1 MVKAA
6 ELGRFAIAGALRFE
20 DAPSGLTRAVIA
32 TPLAEAE
39 IYLHGAHVTS
49 WVPRGQRPV
58 LFTSSR
64 SLYVPGK
71 PIRGGVPLVF
81 PWFGPRGGGQSGPMH
96 GFARLMEWTVE
107 GSRRRPDGTVELDLT
122 LRPDDVTRE
131 LGFSDFQLTFYV
143 AVGSQLQMSLEV
155 RNSSGTALPFE
166 TAMHTYFAVGD
177 IQQVAISGLEGTTY
191 IDKTDGFRRKLQPV
205 GPIRIAKETDQVH
218 VNTTATCAIDDPAWQ
233 RRIVVEKSGSA
244 TTVVWNPWI
253 EKTRTLADMAPE
265 EWRGML
271 CVETANAGEDAV
283 QLAPGATHRMSA
295 TIRVE

>member
-1 MVKAA
+1 MVRAA
-6 ELGRFAIAGALRFE
+6 ELSRFAIDGALRFE
-20 DAPSGLTRAVIA
+20 DAPNGLTRAVIA
-32 TPLAEAE
+32 TPLAESE
-39 IYLHGAHVTS
+39 IYLHGAHVTT

-64 SLYVPGK
+64 SQYAPGK

-81 PWFGPRGGGQSGPMH
+81 PWFGPRGGGQAGPMH
-96 GFARLMEWTVE
+96 GFARLMEWTVA
-107 GSRRRPDGTVELDLT
+107 GSRLRPDSVVEFDLT
-122 LRPDDVTRE
+122 LGPDDTTHE
-131 LGFSDFQLTFYV
+131 LGIPDFQLTFQV
-143 AVGSQLQMSLEV
+143 TVGSRLEMSFEV
-155 RNSSGTALPFE
+155 RNAAGASLPFE
-166 TAMHTYFAVGD
+166 AAMHTYFAVGD

-191 IDKTDGFRRKLQPV
+191 LDKTDGFQRKLQPAT
-205 GPIRIAKETDQVH
+205 PIRIAKETDQVH
-218 VNTTATCAIDDPAWQ
+218 VKTTATCVIDDPAWQ

-265 EWRGML
+265 DWRGML

-283 QLAPGATHRMSA
+283 QLAPGASHRMSA